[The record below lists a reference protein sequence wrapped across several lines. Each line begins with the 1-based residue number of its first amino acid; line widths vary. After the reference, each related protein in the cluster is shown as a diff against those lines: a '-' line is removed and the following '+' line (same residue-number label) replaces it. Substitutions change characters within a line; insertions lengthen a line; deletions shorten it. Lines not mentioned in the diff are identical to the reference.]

1 MDQMDHIVPQ
11 IERRH
16 LGYGIG
22 VVTEQALESAQY
34 SFSVEWSRTKINSIS
49 YPDYPQALLDCVVR

>member
-1 MDQMDHIVPQ
+1 MDHIVPQ

-16 LGYGIG
+16 PGYGIG
-22 VVTEQALESAQY
+22 VVTEQALESAQH
-34 SFSVEWSRTKINSIS
+34 SFSVEWSKTKINSIS

>member
-1 MDQMDHIVPQ
+1 MDHIVPQ

-16 LGYGIG
+16 PGYGIV
-22 VVTEQALESAQY
+22 VVTEQALESAQH
-34 SFSVEWSRTKINSIS
+34 SFSVEWSKTKINSIS

>member
-1 MDQMDHIVPQ
+1 MDHIVPQ

-22 VVTEQALESAQY
+22 VVTEQALESAQH
-34 SFSVEWSRTKINSIS
+34 SFSVEWSKTKINSIS